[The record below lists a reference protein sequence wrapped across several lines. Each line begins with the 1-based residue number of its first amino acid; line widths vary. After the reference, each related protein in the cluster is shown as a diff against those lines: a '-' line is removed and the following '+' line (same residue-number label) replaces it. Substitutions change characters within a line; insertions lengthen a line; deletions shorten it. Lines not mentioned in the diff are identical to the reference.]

1 MAPFL
6 QVAVRVRITAVFNP
20 SAGDGVDKHALKALL
35 EGAGHEARVVS
46 SRKGWR
52 TALRKPADLVVAV
65 GGDGTICEVAL
76 ELAEASDDRPMAIL
90 PFGTGN
96 NVGKTLGLVGD
107 ARRVVDSWAAGTA
120 RPLDIGQV
128 AAPWGE
134 ARFVESFGAG
144 VIAALVDS
152 GKATDD
158 WAVLGRETDRALH
171 RLGVLLADEK
181 ARSWSVTVDG
191 ASHDGRYVAV
201 EVLNIKFVGPNLPL
215 APDADPGDGLID
227 VILIGP
233 DERGALRDYA
243 AERLRMAASPLPA
256 LPCVRGREIQ
266 LVAPAGVRLHVDDQ
280 AWPDAEP
287 LARRTSLAVSIQPG
301 AMQILNGAQRIP
313 D

>member
-1 MAPFL
+1 
-6 QVAVRVRITAVFNP
+6 VRITAVFNP
-20 SAGDGVDKHALKALL
+20 DAGDGVDKDALKALL
-35 EGAGHEARVVS
+35 EDAGHTARVVS
-46 SRKGWR
+46 TKKDWRK
-52 TALRKPADLVVAV
+52 ALRKPADLVVAA

-76 ELAEASDDRPMAIL
+76 ELAEATAHDRPMAIL

-107 ARRVVDSWAAGTA
+107 ARPVIASWAAGAA
-120 RPLDIGQV
+120 RPLDLAHV
-128 AAPWGE
+128 AAPWGD

-144 VIAALVDS
+144 VIAALVES
-152 GKATDD
+152 REA
-158 WAVLGRETDRALH
+158 AEASSSVLGRETDRALH
-171 RLGVLLADEK
+171 RLDVLLAEEK

-215 APDADPGDGLID
+215 APDADPGDGI
-227 VILIGP
+227 VEVVLIGP

-280 AWPDAEP
+280 AWPDDEP
-287 LARRTSLAVSIQPG
+287 LSRRTSLAVTVQPG
-301 AMQILNGAQRIP
+301 AIQVLTGA
-313 D
+313 